1 MPQDK
6 PIGIDLGTTN
16 SAMAW
21 VDEAGRSAM
30 IPNAEGEFI
39 TPSVVYFSES
49 EVVVGKNA
57 RTAITAHP
65 EMVAQWVKRDMGAPF
80 YSHPI
85 RGHYL
90 PPEVIQACI
99 LRKLKADLVDAL
111 GPGAPACGTQ
121 TVITVPAYFD
131 EMRRK
136 ATADAG
142 EMAGLRVLDIVNEP
156 TAAALAFGEA
166 LGYLAGHPLGS
177 IGAPGTPGRQEL
189 NVLVYD
195 LGGGTF
201 DATLLRLAAGN
212 VRTLATDGDV
222 QLGGHDWD
230 QRLVDYAA
238 ERFMQ
243 SHSHDPRQ
251 DPATLNRL
259 YLDCMEAKHTLTARA
274 RAVIQVNYQGRFA
287 EIAVSRE
294 QFEELSADL
303 LERTSYTTRQLLA
316 VAGLE
321 WKDVQRILL
330 VGGSTRMPMIAR
342 MLHGLS
348 GIQPDRTV
356 NPDEA
361 VARGAAL
368 YAGHLLAR
376 RAGSPPSTF
385 QVTNVNSHSLGVEGI
400 DTDTLRKKNVVLI
413 PRNTP
418 LPARHTERFATKSEG
433 QRSIVIKVLEG
444 ESSQPGECIAIGRT
458 VVRDLPV
465 GLPKAWPV
473 EITFEYGT
481 NGRLAVEAHVPG
493 THQQARLELLREAG
507 LSGEGLNRWKQPV
520 SEAGGF
526 KTFESAAQDVLQS
539 AQPAQEAGQSGIGAA
554 SWILAGKAGA
564 GASGMPP
571 MPPPAIGYPATSPA
585 TPEGPQRWASG
596 PQPLTAS
603 PLPPAVLSGKGEGGH
618 HVPMVGVRAAALS
631 GTAEGKGPA
640 AGEPLLPLNKRSE
653 PAEKRTISG
662 RVQRLIGYPIA
673 IVLFGLIGYL
683 MIAHIRPDLF
693 PPLFGGAAAAD
704 EQKQDEK

>member
-30 IPNAEGEFI
+30 ISNAEGELI
-39 TPSVVYFSES
+39 TPSVVFFSET

-65 EMVAQWVKRDMGAPF
+65 EMVALWVKREMGSPY

-99 LRKLKADLVDAL
+99 LRKLKADVVQSL
-111 GPGAPACGTQ
+111 GPDVQA
-121 TVITVPAYFD
+121 VITVPAYFD

-166 LGYLAGHPLGS
+166 EGYLAPEYPKAGLSLAARRP
-177 IGAPGTPGRQEL
+177 QNEL
-189 NVLVYD
+189 IVLVYD

-201 DATLLRLAAGN
+201 DATLLRLAAGK
-212 VRTLATDGDV
+212 VQTLATDGDV

-238 ERFMQ
+238 ECFMK
-243 SHSHDPRQ
+243 SHPHDPRH

-259 YLDCMEAKHTLTARA
+259 YLDAMEAKHTLSARA
-274 RAVIQVNYQGRFA
+274 RTVIPINYQGRFV
-287 EIAVSRE
+287 EVAVIRE

-316 VAGLE
+316 TAGLQ
-321 WKDVQRILL
+321 WKDLQRVLL

-342 MLHGLS
+342 MLQSLS

-368 YAGHLLAR
+368 YAGHLLAP
-376 RAGSPPSTF
+376 RAGAQRRTF

-400 DTDTLRKKNVVLI
+400 DTETLRKRNVVLI
-413 PRNTP
+413 PRNSP
-418 LPARHTERFATKSEG
+418 LPARHMERFATKSEG
-433 QRSIVIKVLEG
+433 QRSIVIQVLEG
-444 ESSQPGECIAIGRT
+444 ESAQPGECIAIGRT
-458 VVRDLPV
+458 VVRDLPA

-473 EITFEYGT
+473 EVTFEYGV
-481 NGRLAVEAHVPG
+481 NGRLAVSALVPG
-493 THQQARLELLREAG
+493 THQQARLELLRDSR
-507 LSGEGLNRWKQPV
+507 LSKEGLNRWKQPV
-520 SEAGGF
+520 NAAGGF
-526 KTFESAAQDVLQS
+526 QTFEAAAEDVLQS
-539 AQPAQEAGQSGIGAA
+539 TPATKEPGASGIG
-554 SWILAGKAGA
+554 SAGWTPTGSAGA
-564 GASGMPP
+564 ATAI
-571 MPPPAIGYPATSPA
+571 PPPAATAASPA
-585 TPEGPQRWASG
+585 KPGSPPQWVSG
-596 PQPLTAS
+596 PQSLS
-603 PLPPAVLSGKGEGGH
+603 ISNLPPGEGQ
-618 HVPMVGVRAAALS
+618 AAA
-631 GTAEGKGPA
+631 GTAPGTP
-640 AGEPLLPLNKRSE
+640 GEPLLPLDRRPVPQKQRS
-653 PAEKRTISG
+653 IST
-662 RVQRLIGYPIA
+662 RILRLIGYPIA
-673 IVLFGLIGYL
+673 MVLFGMIGYL
-683 MIAHIRPDLF
+683 MISHVRPDLF
-693 PPLFGGAAAAD
+693 PPLFGGAPA
-704 EQKQDEK
+704 QDEPKAEEK